1 MPTIVDSIET
11 LETNIWIWHRNVVN
25 STNSTNVWHLI
36 ELLEAGGVWCGQC
49 SGGWVEDSRQPRN
62 VAWPLSSSDC
72 RGRAPAAPQSRA
84 QLMSSDQASPS
95 SSSIQ
100 CSASSDSVYLH
111 TMMRIGRNEY
121 IDFNPR

>member
-25 STNSTNVWHLI
+25 STNSTNVCHLI
-36 ELLEAGGVWCGQC
+36 ELREAGVVWCVG
-49 SGGWVEDSRQPRN
+49 SVVEDGWRTAGSL
-62 VAWPLSSSDC
+62 VTWPLSSSDC

>member
-1 MPTIVDSIET
+1 MSKVTLSVFLEPSLQYTIVIP
-11 LETNIWIWHRNVVN
+11 
-25 STNSTNVWHLI
+25 TNSTNVWHLI
-36 ELLEAGGVWCGQC
+36 ELREAGGVWCG
-49 SGGWVEDSRQPRN
+49 GWAEDSRQPRN
-62 VAWPLSSSDC
+62 VASVLIRC

-84 QLMSSDQASPS
+84 QLMSSDQVSPS
-95 SSSIQ
+95 SSSFQ